1 MTKRL
6 TLRSLKAEVDELRKQ
21 LDPLRLKL
29 EAEHHDQQPR
39 RSRLSRLTARI
50 PRLRVVWPTP
60 WEEDR

>member
-6 TLRSLKAEVDELRKQ
+6 TLRSLKSEVDDLRHQLEQLRHEL
-21 LDPLRLKL
+21 
-29 EAEHHDQQPR
+29 ETEHRDQPPR
-39 RSRLSRLTARI
+39 RSRLSRLTARV